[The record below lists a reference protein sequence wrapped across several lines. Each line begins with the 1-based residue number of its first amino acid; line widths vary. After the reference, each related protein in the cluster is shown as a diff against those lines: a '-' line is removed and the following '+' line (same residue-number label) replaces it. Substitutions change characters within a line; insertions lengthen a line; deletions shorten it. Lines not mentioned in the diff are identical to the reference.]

1 MRELPRPTPPLQA
14 LSDLGCML
22 VTLCWGITCLW
33 FTVLAALLVL
43 VRSKHA
49 QRRLTKVVVPL
60 SFIFLWTG
68 LTVMDLV
75 LLGAKPS
82 RRVVNGLATEFRGW
96 ADAAMESIWRGLAPA
111 VGLTAIVPFD
121 ATRPR
126 RPGVWWELESNF
138 NLARGMVLGLCGMRV
153 AGAALTF
160 TAERDEGA
168 RAEGAELLVV
178 VGLGGIAVVAGMVS
192 VQPTLVLPRL
202 LGEVPWTREARGSRA
217 VAPGGGEAGAGAS
230 ESQAGAALGPAARTV
245 TEQHTSGR
253 PTTTAGK
260 HLAAQVKAR
269 KQATVYLKATVLV
282 LVLILGL
289 IHFAPIRLL
298 LGAWL
303 STLSFFFVV
312 LAFAGV
318 RLLETVSKPLVL
330 DRMRTAAH
338 NHRARA
344 TTVAHPDEGPSSF
357 VSQPAVET
365 IADIPSGGVGCDSA
379 LSGANGQED
388 SAVSASIKA
397 RPSTPRRRHAD
408 VDDSWDIGGAG
419 RGGAGGLPAG
429 ALTSV
434 AEANLAADAE

>member
-14 LSDLGCML
+14 LSDLGCIL

-121 ATRPR
+121 ATQPR

-138 NLARGMVLGLCGMRV
+138 NLARGMVLGICGMRV
-153 AGAALTF
+153 AYAALTF

-217 VAPGGGEAGAGAS
+217 VAPGGG
-230 ESQAGAALGPAARTV
+230 R
-245 TEQHTSGR
+245 
-253 PTTTAGK
+253 
-260 HLAAQVKAR
+260 
-269 KQATVYLKATVLV
+269 
-282 LVLILGL
+282 
-289 IHFAPIRLL
+289 
-298 LGAWL
+298 
-303 STLSFFFVV
+303 
-312 LAFAGV
+312 
-318 RLLETVSKPLVL
+318 
-330 DRMRTAAH
+330 
-338 NHRARA
+338 RARA
-344 TTVAHPDEGPSSF
+344 PRRVKRAPRWGQPRGP
-357 VSQPAVET
+357 
-365 IADIPSGGVGCDSA
+365 
-379 LSGANGQED
+379 LRN
-388 SAVSASIKA
+388 
-397 RPSTPRRRHAD
+397 STPRDAPPPRRG
-408 VDDSWDIGGAG
+408 STWPP
-419 RGGAGGLPAG
+419 R
-429 ALTSV
+429 
-434 AEANLAADAE
+434 